1 VGGVVGGEAISGA
14 KTLTLNITAG
24 YFQHSPSLLTV
35 RVERVASSFR
45 SHQYHFMAISR
56 TILESAPWAYFEAV
70 DAKDLE
76 RSLSFFADDAT
87 FTIQSA
93 GMVFTGR
100 EEIAGMFRGFFG
112 DYKTICH
119 NITNIV
125 IDETAAKSATEQ
137 TCPHIKL
144 DGSPDTLTTCNFFT
158 FAADGKFQRVIIWID
173 GVSPLVGE

>member
-1 VGGVVGGEAISGA
+1 MTFTRIHLER
-14 KTLTLNITAG
+14 
-24 YFQHSPSLLTV
+24 SPW
-35 RVERVASSFR
+35 E
-45 SHQYHFMAISR
+45 
-56 TILESAPWAYFEAV
+56 YFEAV
-70 DAKDLE
+70 DAKDLD

-93 GMVFTGR
+93 GVVFNGR

-125 IDETAAKSATEQ
+125 VDEVSGKSATEQ

-158 FAADGKFQRVIIWID
+158 FAPDGRFERVIIWID
-173 GVSPLVGE
+173 GTNPLVGE

>member
-1 VGGVVGGEAISGA
+1 M
-14 KTLTLNITAG
+14 TLA
-24 YFQHSPSLLTV
+24 
-35 RVERVASSFR
+35 
-45 SHQYHFMAISR
+45 R
-56 TILESAPWAYFEAV
+56 THLEQSPWAYFAAV

-76 RSLSFFADDAT
+76 ASLAFFADDAT

-93 GMVFTGR
+93 GVTFSGR

-112 DYKTICH
+112 DYRTICH

-125 IDETAAKSATEQ
+125 VDEPSAKAATEQ

-158 FAADGKFQRVIIWID
+158 YAADGKFQRVIIWID
-173 GVSPLVGE
+173 GTNPLVGEG